1 MAEVNRIEKYAEWL
15 VQNKDKQ
22 GTPEFATVAEA
33 YKTMRSEASAPTAPT
48 QAKAPD
54 TSILGA
60 FGQGVDQSGAMVGK
74 GIQSA
79 GEFAGV
85 DAIEAYGAEMAARNE
100 AQLAA
105 SNYQRPEGADG
116 IIKNLKEGE
125 FANAGNS
132 LLYGAAEAAPQVAGG
147 VVASV
152 GAGLAATSAPILG
165 TAAAIGG
172 TVYGTINALGQVR
185 DEKEQQELD
194 PTATGADLATAV
206 ASGLV
211 ELLPIKGGGATLK
224 VLREAGQEGVQESL
238 IIGNSMVQGGEYVPQ
253 EVFERV
259 GDAAITGG
267 AIAKGVNIGI
277 STVNKA
283 GEVVFRPKEDLDP
296 ETSQAAGDVARL
308 MEQLAKDNGYKLKD
322 IDPNSKKG
330 AKEALEQAREKL
342 NVEIDEAGK
351 TLRKEIIGGLDQ
363 EVQSR
368 FNAVINSARTKVAR
382 TVNKGDIQFLKD
394 TVGSSK
400 QGQMLVQSMYKT
412 NVLTE
417 LSAAGL
423 KGGVSQFTD
432 AFNPLPKIGSA
443 YNPTGVIA
451 GNINTGAAFATG
463 GSSLAAQIPL
473 VVGGRAIDAVTGRR
487 SKVNRFVQKN
497 KRKDGLG
504 EVTGPSI
511 EGISAAKKEALAAQ
525 RRAEGALRNAK
536 TAEEREAAS
545 KVKQEAEQ
553 KEAFFK
559 SLEARR
565 NVQQYM
571 NGERPKADSP
581 RGIIHQVIKETYGT
595 QDRTVAEIDAE
606 VMRSLDEL
614 LANPNTSQERKM
626 AINDYKKILSDG
638 TSIME
643 GSPLNDIT
651 SLLASKM
658 SSFESKPKKKTK
670 GDPPEG
676 PPPLSPQ
683 AARGKAENEALLA
696 TLRGKM
702 ESDTTIS
709 DADRSILSTAFDD
722 LKMNLGKNPL
732 EGAEGI
738 MGTAVAKL
746 SNPSLAETHL
756 SPYISRV
763 RQQQEGKN
771 APSQPEPSEPTGNP
785 EPSGPSPVDP
795 VPAPPT
801 GPVLQ
806 PAPEPA
812 PAKPKPVPEP
822 PTPKQVVKEKPQATA
837 IIEIGKK
844 GSKYENGIKDW
855 DMALEAAKLLG
866 QTVRIASSGT
876 SMRKLAKQNGVKI
889 GTGTRGVFSL
899 KPGFGKGAAGQIF
912 AIKPG
917 GSFKG
922 KKRTT
927 IGALTTLIHEIAH
940 GVTLG
945 PLDGEST
952 QIGSDGSATN
962 KLTKQYGAKYPTGS
976 FVGSAIVPI
985 LSEKGIDG
993 SHPIVAEVNNLQWN
1007 IEVYLKANPS
1017 ETRAVRDFAK
1027 MTKDIEKQVIEYKSF
1042 MTAKAVRD
1050 SGNRQ
1055 IEDHQKYTL
1064 NFAEFA
1070 VDPVWVYMFDPA
1082 LAKQV
1087 MPETTALIRKEFA
1100 KAGNKQIQFYGHPF
1114 ATILAVVS
1122 AMAALGLGDDSE
1134 EELPDGALSPMPGAL
1149 SA

>member
-1 MAEVNRIEKYAEWL
+1 MA
-15 VQNKDKQ
+15 D
-22 GTPEFATVAEA
+22 FTVED
-33 YKTMRSEASAPTAPT
+33 YKRAARKALAAGDTASAQELADAGMALQAQSQPAPT
-48 QAKAPD
+48 TPTQEEAPD

-60 FGQGVDQSGAMVGK
+60 LGQGVDQSGAMVGK

-79 GEFAGV
+79 GEYAGV
-85 DAIEAYGAEMAARNE
+85 DAIEAYGAEMAQRNE

-132 LLYGAAEAAPQVAGG
+132 LLYSAAEAAPQVAGG

-172 TVYGTINALGQVR
+172 TIYGTVNALGQVR

-253 EVFERV
+253 EVLERV

-283 GEVVFRPKEDLDP
+283 GEVVLRPKEDLDP

-308 MEQLAKDNGYKLKD
+308 IEQLATDNGYKLKD
-322 IDPNSKKG
+322 VDPNSKKG
-330 AKEALEQAREKL
+330 ASLALEQARDKL
-342 NVEIDEAGK
+342 NIEIDEAGK

-363 EVQSR
+363 EVKSR

-417 LSAAGL
+417 LSSAGL

-432 AFNPLPKIGSA
+432 LFNPLNNIGTG
-443 YNPTGVIA
+443 YNPARDVG
-451 GNINTGAAFATG
+451 GLLNIGAVASTG
-463 GSSLAAQIPL
+463 GTSLATQVPL

-487 SKVNRFVQKN
+487 SKINRFVQKN
-497 KRKDGLG
+497 KGKDGLG

-683 AARGKAENEALLA
+683 AARGKVENEALLA
-696 TLRGKM
+696 TLRGTM
-702 ESDTTIS
+702 EADTTIS

-746 SNPSLAETHL
+746 SDPSLAETHL

-763 RQQQEGKN
+763 RQQQKAKD
-771 APSQPEPSEPTGNP
+771 APSQPKPSEPTGDNP
-785 EPSGPSPVDP
+785 TVGPTPVDP
-795 VPAPPT
+795 VPAPPA

-812 PAKPKPVPEP
+812 PAKPKPAPNP
-822 PTPKQVVKEKPQATA
+822 PKPKQIKKAQPEATA

-844 GSKYENGIKDW
+844 GSKYENGIQDW

-866 QTVRIASSGT
+866 LAVNIFDSNAKMNKAS
-876 SMRKLAKQNGVKI
+876 KEK
-889 GTGTRGVFSL
+889 
-899 KPGFGKGAAGQIF
+899 GFGKVKRTTFGFYHTRGSKGGAGGTLFGIR
-912 AIKPG
+912 PG
-917 GSFKG
+917 GSFQGEKL
-922 KKRTT
+922 TT
-927 IGALTTLIHEIAH
+927 VSALTTLMHEIAH
-940 GVTLG
+940 GVTIG
-945 PLDGEST
+945 PLDGKTSDNY
-952 QIGSDGSATN
+952 QIPSYEHAPN
-962 KLTKQYGAKYPTGS
+962 KLAKLRGDRYRPGS
-976 FVGSAIVPI
+976 FVASAIVPL
-985 LSEKGIDG
+985 LSGKDYDVN
-993 SHPIVAEVNNLQWN
+993 HPIVQEINNLQRN
-1007 IEVYLKANPS
+1007 VTAALEDGSSEPVRYFRDLKNPES
-1017 ETRAVRDFAK
+1017 PNAK
-1027 MTKDIEKQVIEYKSF
+1027 
-1042 MTAKAVRD
+1042 
-1050 SGNRQ
+1050 
-1055 IEDHQKYTL
+1055 KYTKYAK
-1064 NFAEFA
+1064 NFHEFA

-1082 LAKQV
+1082 LAKKL

-1100 KAGNKQIQFYGHPF
+1100 KAGNKQIQFYSHPF
-1114 ATILAVVS
+1114 ATILAIVS